1 MKTSI
6 YLTLFSVLLFTACAK
21 DNSTTEEQAKAPGD
35 EHVQLTQ
42 AQFKNGEYKLA
53 NPEMQTFYNGFRVTG
68 MVDVPPENRASVNS
82 FFSGFVSKT
91 HLLIGDVVQ
100 KGDLLIK
107 LQNPE
112 FIQMQQQFAQDM
124 NQLEFLESEFR
135 RKQNLLEDKVISQ
148 KVFQQ
153 TKSDYKSMQAKVQG
167 QRKTLELMNVNINQ
181 VMKGNFSETISI
193 FAPISGKV
201 SKLNIS
207 QGTFV
212 EQNTM
217 IMELLDTDHI
227 HLELDVF
234 EKDIMKIKV
243 GDTLDFKVPELD
255 NQTFKAYVKLIGAEI
270 GQNRSIRVHAH
281 PVDEE
286 QSFAVGV
293 FVEAEFKTDA
303 QQHLSLPQTA
313 FAQKEDH
320 WVILKLTKQ
329 TDSTY
334 IFDRIR
340 VKDSKEQ
347 NGRRA
352 ILPENIVSTED
363 RFLTTGVFDL
373 ISSSGG
379 GHDH

>member
-1 MKTSI
+1 MKTQI
-6 YLTLFSVLLFTACAK
+6 YISLFALLVFTACSK
-21 DNSTTEEQAKAPGD
+21 DNSSAEEQTKSPQD
-35 EHVQLTQ
+35 DHIQLTHV
-42 AQFKNGEYKLA
+42 QFKNGDYELA
-53 NPEMQTFYNGFRVTG
+53 NPNMQTFYDGFRVTG
-68 MVDVPPENRASVNS
+68 MIDVPPENRASVNS
-82 FFSGFVSKT
+82 FFSGFVSET
-91 HLLIGDVVQ
+91 HLLVGDLVK

-112 FIQMQQQFAQDM
+112 FIQMQQEFAQDM
-124 NQLEFLESEFR
+124 NQLEFLESEFQ
-135 RKQNLLEDKVISQ
+135 RKQNLLADKVISQ

-167 QRKTLELMNVNINQ
+167 QRKTLELMNVNMNRIMN
-181 VMKGNFSETISI
+181 GNFSETISI
-193 FAPISGKV
+193 YAPISGKV

-212 EQNTM
+212 EPNTM

-234 EKDIMKIKV
+234 EKDIMKIKI
-243 GDTLDFKVPELD
+243 GDTLDFRVPELD
-255 NQTFKAYVKLIGAEI
+255 SKSFKAYVKLIGAEI
-270 GQNRSIRVHAH
+270 GPNRSVRVHAH

-293 FVEAEFKTDA
+293 FVEALFQTDA
-303 QQHLSLPQTA
+303 EQHLSLPQTA

-320 WVILKLTKQ
+320 WVVLKLTKQ

-334 IFDRIR
+334 VFDRIR
-340 VKDSKEQ
+340 VKDTKEQ
-347 NGRRA
+347 NGLKA
-352 ILPENIVSTED
+352 LLPESKISEND
-363 RFLTTGVFDL
+363 QFLTKGVFDL
-373 ISSSGG
+373 ISSDGG